1 MAKIRVVDYLGLEY
15 ENVWKD
21 KKGKNHKILL
31 KQESDKWPSDF
42 FLLKTHHFE
51 PIEVKSS

>member
-1 MAKIRVVDYLGLEY
+1 MNLLGTVESEFWVIKISKAMAKIRVVDYLGLEY

-31 KQESDKWPSDF
+31 KQF
-42 FLLKTHHFE
+42 
-51 PIEVKSS
+51 